1 MLDWIDDFLR
11 RLFSAGTRASGDHRF
26 QWVTSSLLL
35 YVLLGAVVIALIVY
49 LIRLR
54 MKKSAA
60 PVMLESLPIALDITD
75 ESVRADQLPEDR
87 WTALGQELMAKGE
100 WRLAMRAY
108 YLASLADLA
117 QRHLIGIASFKSN
130 REYENELRRRAHSL
144 PQLLPAF
151 GRNVA
156 IFERVW
162 YGTHS
167 VNDELLQEF
176 SANMQLIRSNS

>member
-1 MLDWIDDFLR
+1 
-11 RLFSAGTRASGDHRF
+11 
-26 QWVTSSLLL
+26 
-35 YVLLGAVVIALIVY
+35 
-49 LIRLR
+49 
-54 MKKSAA
+54 
-60 PVMLESLPIALDITD
+60 
-75 ESVRADQLPEDR
+75 
-87 WTALGQELMAKGE
+87 KGE
-100 WRLAMRAY
+100 WRLAVRAY
-108 YLASLADLA
+108 YLASLANLA

-162 YGTHS
+162 YGTHG

-176 SANMQLIRSNS
+176 SANMQLIRSNT